1 MIEVSIKE
9 KNFEI
14 LYNYILDHLK
24 IIEAKVKEKIL
35 LYLLNRK
42 NHSLLLEY
50 LQKTTISKEEDV
62 DYEKI
67 EENFNRII
75 DEETNE
81 NIRRKIIYCFS
92 NFYIKYPNV
101 DKAVENYI
109 KIKEIDEIY
118 NLIQI
123 YNYPEIINKFE
134 ELITIFPSS
143 KIVDILISLNY
154 KDVKHN

>member
-1 MIEVSIKE
+1 M
-9 KNFEI
+9 
-14 LYNYILDHLK
+14 
-24 IIEAKVKEKIL
+24 
-35 LYLLNRK
+35 
-42 NHSLLLEY
+42 LLEY